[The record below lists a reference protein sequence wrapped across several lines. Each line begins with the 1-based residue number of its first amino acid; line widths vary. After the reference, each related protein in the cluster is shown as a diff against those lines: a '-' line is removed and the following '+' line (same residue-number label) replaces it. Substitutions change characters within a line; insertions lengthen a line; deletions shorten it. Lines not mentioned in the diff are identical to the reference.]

1 MEEIYANVESVKPLN
16 SRSSAKPE
24 GPRSSERFLQA
35 AVLCLGLLS
44 LFLLAGLIG
53 LAVRYH
59 NSVGGAAADLSS
71 VKANLTERLQ
81 ASDQQLSSVSEER
94 DRLNASL
101 TEKTK
106 EVARLQSSNK
116 TCPAGWRK
124 FSCVCYLISTERAS
138 WERSR
143 QNCRASGADLVIV
156 DSYKEQEFITSM
168 IKEQTWIGLNDIGQ
182 EGTWKW
188 VDGTPLTQKYWGLPP
203 DNGSGDPVWGEEDC
217 ASLVNGRETSKNW
230 NDLSCTSPLQWICEK
245 IIDVIAFQKFFC
257 VSSLVFSL
265 CSDLRRSGRRFLRA
279 AVIGLGLL
287 SVFLLAGLIG
297 LAVCYHDSRF
307 SCPTEERDRLNASL
321 IEMKRFCPAGW
332 RMFSSTCYHLSK
344 ATGSWEKGREEC
356 RDTGADLVVIDSAE
370 EQTFLSNFTGGE
382 TTAWI
387 GLTDKVEEKTWL
399 WINGAPL
406 SIQYWRSIQPDNGG
420 GYKEL
425 GEEDCAH
432 IITGGQ
438 NLKNWND
445 LSCKTSLQWIC
456 EKVLPSVA

>member
-188 VDGTPLTQKYWGLPP
+188 VDGTPLTQKPSQ
-203 DNGSGDPVWGEEDC
+203 NQ
-217 ASLVNGRETSKNW
+217 T
-230 NDLSCTSPLQWICEK
+230 
-245 IIDVIAFQKFFC
+245 
-257 VSSLVFSL
+257 
-265 CSDLRRSGRRFLRA
+265 DLRRSGRRFLRA

-420 GYKEL
+420 GL
-425 GEEDCAH
+425 EEE
-432 IITGGQ
+432 IT
-438 NLKNWND
+438 L
-445 LSCKTSLQWIC
+445 
-456 EKVLPSVA
+456 